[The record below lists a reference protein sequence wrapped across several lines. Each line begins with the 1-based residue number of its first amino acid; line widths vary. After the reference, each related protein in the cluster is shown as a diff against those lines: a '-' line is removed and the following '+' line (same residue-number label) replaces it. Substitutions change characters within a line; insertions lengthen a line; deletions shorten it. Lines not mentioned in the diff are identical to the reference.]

1 MVCQQT
7 KRRQKYMPLY
17 LNSASLADIS
27 KAISEASE
35 VVMLAFNSQ
44 QSSEEADAVKP
55 NMITTALRQLIDIM
69 AMIEVDQATDIAYS
83 DTLATFPKEPL
94 SEIDMSPLSR
104 TEISEIG
111 DHGMSLV
118 QTLSEWAENLA
129 LGMQQQQLHAVM
141 VILALWIAR
150 HGGYIRNLDTV
161 VDTLADIANKTSD
174 AKILAELSHVMGEI
188 IDAVDM
194 NNRNIND
201 SIRGSRTQS
210 WKILNI
216 NRGIIATRTHDA
228 SIMEPVFEQLV
239 HNIPEYAPI
248 FFEKGIREVDTPN
261 YPADTQSMMIRFY
274 QKFHSHTL
282 H

>member
-1 MVCQQT
+1 
-7 KRRQKYMPLY
+7 MPLY
-17 LNSASLADIS
+17 LNSANLADIS

-44 QSSEEADAVKP
+44 QSPEEADAVKP

-83 DTLATFPKEPL
+83 DTLAAFPKEPL

-118 QTLSEWAENLA
+118 QTLSEWAENLE

-141 VILALWIAR
+141 VILAIWIAR
-150 HGGYIRNLDTV
+150 HGGYVRNLDTV

-194 NNRNIND
+194 NNWNINEVVKD
-201 SIRGSRTQS
+201 SRTQC

-239 HNIPEYAPI
+239 QNIPEYAPI
-248 FFEKGIREVDTPN
+248 FFEKGIREVDALN

-274 QKFHSHTL
+274 QKFHGHTL